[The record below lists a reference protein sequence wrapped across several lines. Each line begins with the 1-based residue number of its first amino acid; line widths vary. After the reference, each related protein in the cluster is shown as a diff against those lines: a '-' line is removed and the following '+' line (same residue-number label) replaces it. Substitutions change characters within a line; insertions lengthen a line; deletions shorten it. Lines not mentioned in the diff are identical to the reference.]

1 MTPPDVNSSL
11 EFLTHGLKLYI
22 YIYIYIIYMYYNIM
36 YVKKSLS
43 ATLCLDVDIGTLYY
57 RPIEAGDLPSLLSS
71 SRNSMVKID

>member
-1 MTPPDVNSSL
+1 
-11 EFLTHGLKLYI
+11 
-22 YIYIYIIYMYYNIM
+22 MYYNIM